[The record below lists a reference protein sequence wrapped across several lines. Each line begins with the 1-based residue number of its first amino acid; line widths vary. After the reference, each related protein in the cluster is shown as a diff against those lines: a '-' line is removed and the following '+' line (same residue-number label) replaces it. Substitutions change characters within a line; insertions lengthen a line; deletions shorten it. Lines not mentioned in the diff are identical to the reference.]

1 MVKVLTKSACLLIN
15 LLSRTKQ
22 GDLCTS
28 LKASRYAAELTF
40 APNRVRV
47 KDTFTSSLYYFYP
60 CRNSLDFIDFT
71 IPIHRTSSQHLFLW
85 RSHLNM
91 ELSLSPT
98 ESLPTV
104 SNDVWPFR
112 SRLNHLQTAVGCHRV
127 NLQKWGHVTNDDLN
141 YQHWQ
146 LQTMEHFLVCPNLDD
161 LCTLDYLESLTPQAR
176 LCVPH

>member
-40 APNRVRV
+40 APNRVKV

-60 CRNSLDFIDFT
+60 CRNNLDFIDFI
-71 IPIHRTSSQHLFLW
+71 IPIPRAPSQHLFLW
-85 RSHLNM
+85 HSQLN
-91 ELSLSPT
+91 SLSPT

-104 SNDVWPFR
+104 SNDAWLFR
-112 SRLNHLQTAVGCHRV
+112 SRLNHLQTAVGCHSQPLEMGTCHQWWSQLPTLV
-127 NLQKWGHVTNDDLN
+127 K
-141 YQHWQ
+141 

-161 LCTLDYLESLTPQAR
+161 LCTLDYLESLTTHAR
-176 LCVPH
+176 LCVPQ